1 MFYKTTDTSKG
12 TKMEILSFEGKG
24 GSSKGKRNNKFIVI
38 ATIAALGFLG
48 STFAASV
55 TLNGGSAVEYG
66 QGVSSAVGCD
76 TDILVIPTNTFNGTA
91 FNLETI
97 TVLDSTTVTTSA
109 TVGLGQCIGK
119 KITIKA
125 LNSSNTSLW
134 TCDASINSYSGG
146 IVATAASG
154 TPGCASTTFSVA
166 GNGANT
172 NKGFAIR
179 NSGTAIAASGVAKIT
194 LESHD

>member
-1 MFYKTTDTSKG
+1 
-12 TKMEILSFEGKG
+12 MEILLFEGSS
-24 GSSKGKRNNKFIVI
+24 GSSKRKRNNKFLVV

-48 STFAASV
+48 STFAASIS
-55 TLNGGSAVEYG
+55 LNGGTSVEYG

-76 TDILVIPTNTFNGTA
+76 TDIIVTPTNTFNGTV

-125 LNSSNTSLW
+125 LNSGNASIW
-134 TCDASINSYSGG
+134 TCDASIDSFSGG
-146 IVATAASG
+146 IVATAVSG
-154 TPGCASTTFSVA
+154 TPGCANTTFSVA

-179 NSGTAIAASGVAKIT
+179 NSGTAIPASTVAKIT
-194 LESHD
+194 LESRN

>member
-1 MFYKTTDTSKG
+1 
-12 TKMEILSFEGKG
+12 MEILSFEGKG

-154 TPGCASTTFSVA
+154 TPGCASTTCSVA